1 MWIIPYQVA
10 TEEKAE
16 DEDKDGG
23 PKHHN
28 VDVERKV
35 LKPDIRHPETVVLE
49 IGAHGYPAT
58 RERWI
63 RGCDEVID

>member
-49 IGAHGYPAT
+49 IGAHGYPAK
-58 RERWI
+58 RERE
-63 RGCDEVID
+63 RDGLGDVIK